1 MASQAPR
8 VSHEYS
14 TCKRCKRSYDDPR
27 MLPCLHSFCKTC
39 IDGLVSKSG
48 SSKVTVCCPT
58 CHTSSPL
65 SQGTVEELPKNT
77 HLNYRS
83 MLRRYASQIQ
93 GGTLPMCDECSRDP
107 PEETVSFCCTCQGF
121 LCKECHRQH
130 VFSRKMALNHKV
142 LMIEGAR
149 KMNNLQNELQ
159 RSIMPPSAM
168 KCPLHEGSE
177 IKFACTT
184 GSILVCMECTVIILY
199 TLQHV
204 APM

>member
-1 MASQAPR
+1 MVITTLIPDQARAGSTGQLRYSGRTSISRKLKMASQAPR
-8 VSHEYS
+8 VSCEYS

-65 SQGTVEELPKNT
+65 SQGTVEELPKNA

-93 GGTLPMCDECSRDP
+93 GGTLPTCDECSRDP
-107 PEETVSFCCTCQGF
+107 PEETVSFCCTCQSF

-130 VFSRKMALNHKV
+130 VLSRKMALKV
-142 LMIEGAR
+142 PFNCVGVSVR
-149 KMNNLQNELQ
+149 N
-159 RSIMPPSAM
+159 
-168 KCPLHEGSE
+168 G
-177 IKFACTT
+177 
-184 GSILVCMECTVIILY
+184 
-199 TLQHV
+199 
-204 APM
+204 